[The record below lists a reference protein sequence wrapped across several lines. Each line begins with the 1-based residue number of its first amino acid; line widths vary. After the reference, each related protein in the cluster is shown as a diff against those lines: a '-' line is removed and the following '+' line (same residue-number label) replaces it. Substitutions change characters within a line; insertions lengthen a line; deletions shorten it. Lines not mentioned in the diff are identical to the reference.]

1 MNIRS
6 NCNINFII
14 FFIVSAFFSVSLY
27 AQESKTESKPISKED
42 RFAKLEPK
50 MVFPLIKGSKMTGVV
65 PVDFITNA
73 PDTEEEMKLV
83 FDFTQ
88 STANNAQASHVN
100 EGLEEV
106 IRILNLHL
114 ASRFKR
120 ENLKAVVVFHSA
132 SILSIMNDKYYQKT
146 YKTKNPNV
154 DLINQLLKNNIEMVV
169 CGQSILLRELSPDN
183 FLPNI
188 QFALS
193 AKTTL
198 SKYQNKG
205 YILFDINEK

>member
-14 FFIVSAFFSVSLY
+14 FFIVSAFLSVSLD

-50 MVFPLIKGSKMTGVV
+50 MIFPMIKGSKMTGVV

-73 PDTEEEMKLV
+73 PDMEEEMKLV

-88 STANNAQASHVN
+88 STANNAQGSHVN

-114 ASRFKR
+114 ASGFKR

-132 SILSIMNDKYYQKT
+132 SILSIMNDEYYRKT
-146 YKTKNPNV
+146 YKTNNPNV
-154 DLINQLLKNNIEMVV
+154 DLLNQLLKNNIEMVV
-169 CGQSILLRELSPDN
+169 CGQSILLRELSADN

-205 YILFDINEK
+205 YILFEINEK